1 MKVACQLNEIKKIIF
16 FEISDIAGGDVD
28 QSLLDQEKKV
38 PNLTFYSENENQ
50 MKVRIFNNFK

>member
-50 MKVRIFNNFK
+50 MKVRISNDF